1 MSATQTSLGAEFA
14 RAFCDRE
21 EERIRELVDPE
32 LDFRAL
38 TPNRSWESTGP
49 DELLEILFGRWIADD
64 DEIRG
69 IEKLEHDSFEDRE
82 RVGYRFRVV
91 NAKGEYLVEQQAYV
105 TERDGRIAWMRVVC
119 SGWRR
124 DTSTE

>member
-1 MSATQTSLGAEFA
+1 METSLGVEFA
-14 RAFCDRE
+14 RAFCARDQ
-21 EERIRELVDPE
+21 ERIRELVDPE

-38 TPNRSWESTGP
+38 TPNKYWESTDVDG
-49 DELLEILFGRWIADD
+49 LLEILFTRWIEDT

-69 IEKLEHDSFEDRE
+69 IEKIEHDSFEDRD
-82 RVGYRFRVV
+82 RVGYRFRVA

-105 TERDGRIAWMRVVC
+105 TERDGRIAWMRMVC

-124 DTSTE
+124 DTSPE